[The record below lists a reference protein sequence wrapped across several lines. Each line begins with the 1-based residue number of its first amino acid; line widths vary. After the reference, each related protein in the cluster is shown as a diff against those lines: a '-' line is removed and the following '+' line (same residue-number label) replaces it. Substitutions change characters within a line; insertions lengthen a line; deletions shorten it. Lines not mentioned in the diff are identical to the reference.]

1 MLKVTPLAQEKL
13 KEFLEARKAP
23 DAYVRVYLSGIG

>member
-13 KEFLEARKAP
+13 KEFLTEKKMTH
-23 DAYVRVYLSGIG
+23 AYIRVYINGIG